1 MSHVTARAKVI
12 QDNTG
17 IEIEL
22 PVIVTERGVLM
33 PLVDYLLE
41 KTHARSYS
49 WMQKVVQSVS
59 LLLDYLNAN
68 QNCFD
73 DPKALFTVF
82 AQRLHRGT
90 IGADGMDPSGLY
102 WFPKKGSNAK
112 QLVLLLSEFSD
123 WLAERSG
130 ITTPLNPLRPAS
142 RYEEMLDWAAYYQRH
157 SRAFLAHT
165 WNRDKSSAATRETR
179 QIQFRNL
186 PTAVHSDV
194 KFFPENKIADLL
206 FKGFIVPGRQRSP
219 RIEERLNLRDI
230 LITIMMHGGGVRVS
244 EAFHLY
250 VHDVNPDPLDPTVA
264 MVRIY
269 HPEEGLAPTDWF
281 DARGNPIACNRNS
294 YLRGKYAIR
303 PRTQYPKGV
312 SLHAGWKNPHLDSQ
326 RDLYLH
332 VHWFPR
338 DWGRLFYKIWNLYL
352 LQLVQVERQHPFA
365 FVSFDGRCSGEPYSI
380 ASYRDAHT
388 RAAERIGLV
397 VAKMEGTT
405 EHGHRHAYGQR
416 VKATKDPLIIKAAL
430 HHRSLESQLVYTE
443 SHISEVTQKLA
454 EADSILESGQSIQL
468 PFDITAYGFENV
480 DPLGLLSGPRPKL
493 RKGK

>member
-17 IEIEL
+17 IELEL
-22 PVIVTERGVLM
+22 PVIITEHGVLM

-41 KTHARSYS
+41 KAHARSYS

-59 LLLDYLNAN
+59 LLLDYLRAN
-68 QNCFD
+68 QNCFN
-73 DPKALFTVF
+73 DPKSLFTVF
-82 AQRLHRGT
+82 AHRLHRGT
-90 IGADGMDPSGLY
+90 IGADGLDPSGLY
-102 WFPKKGSNAK
+102 WLPKKAQNAR

-130 ITTPLNPLRPAS
+130 TAMPLNPLRPAS
-142 RYEEMLDWAAYYQRH
+142 RYEEMLDWAAYYQRRN
-157 SRAFLAHT
+157 RAFLAHT
-165 WNRDKSSAATRETR
+165 WSRDRSSVGETR
-179 QIQFRNL
+179 QVQFRHL
-186 PTAVHSDV
+186 PTAMRSDV
-194 KFFPENKIADLL
+194 KFFPESKIVDLL

-219 RIEERLNLRDI
+219 RIDERLNLRDI
-230 LITIMMHGGGVRVS
+230 LITILLHGGGVRVS
-244 EAFHLY
+244 EAFHLFI
-250 VHDVNPDPLDPTVA
+250 HDVQPDPLDPTVA

-269 HPEEGLAPTDWF
+269 HPEEGIAPADWL
-281 DARGNPIACNRNS
+281 DAKGTPIVCNRNS
-294 YLRGKYAIR
+294 YLRGKYAMR
-303 PRTQYPKGV
+303 PRTQYPKGG
-312 SLHAGWKNPHLDSQ
+312 SLHAGWKNPHLDNQ
-326 RDLYLH
+326 RELYLH

-338 DWGRLFYKIWNLYL
+338 DWGRLFYKLWNLYM
-352 LQLVQVERQHPFA
+352 LQLVQVDRQHPFA
-365 FVSFDGRCSGEPYSI
+365 FVSFDGKRTGEPYSI

-416 VKATKDPLIIKAAL
+416 VKLTRDPLIIKAAL

-443 SHISEVTQKLA
+443 SHIAEVTQKLA
-454 EADSILESGQSIQL
+454 DAACILDSGQSTQS
-468 PFDITAYGFENV
+468 PFDITAHGFENV

-493 RKGK
+493 KKGR